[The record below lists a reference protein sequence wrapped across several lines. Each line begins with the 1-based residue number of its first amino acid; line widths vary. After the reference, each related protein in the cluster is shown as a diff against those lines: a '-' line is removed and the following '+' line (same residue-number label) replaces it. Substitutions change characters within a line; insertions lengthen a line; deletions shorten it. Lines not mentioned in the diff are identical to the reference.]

1 MTLYDLLVIVYML
14 LALMLG
20 TVLHYIPLRRYLRIK
35 MRTAV
40 CLGWGLLLLLFLL
53 PVLVPSLRIELPSVP
68 TVTVIIYFLLIVPS
82 AFYLLPGCR
91 IQTLFVLSY
100 HLCLASFI
108 LGLGNWLALWLAP
121 MIPAGMASMLLI
133 IRIAIILMLMP
144 FGVRSL
150 NRIFTAWSVH
160 EAAPFWKVVW
170 TVPAALYTIT
180 MLSGNVLNLT
190 EVNSLPFLLTRILSF
205 AALQTCVVMMTGF
218 MNRAKETAQAK
229 MREEMMVA
237 TGKAHD
243 QSHADTL
250 AAWESMN
257 TARSDGI
264 RTTERILTCAQAG
277 SHDEIRELL
286 RERMAELNTLS
297 PERICENEA
306 VNALAIYYANLAGKE
321 GIDIVYKLD
330 IPRQIGRIQN
340 VDLSRIVGNMLENAI
355 EACLRMDYGTKKIRL
370 QSMIAGDMLVLGM
383 RNSFDGDYEVLSDG
397 GYVSRKRESGVA
409 TGLAS
414 VCSVADKYGGSVK
427 FEAKDREFMTS
438 VRLDMVG

>member
-1 MTLYDLLVIVYML
+1 ML
-14 LALMLG
+14 LALILG
-20 TVLHYIPLRRYLRIK
+20 TALHYIPLRRYLRIK

-40 CLGWGLLLLLFLL
+40 CLGWGLFLLFFLL
-53 PVLVPSLRIELPSVP
+53 PILVPFLRIALPCVP

-82 AFYLLPGCR
+82 AFLLLPGCR

-108 LGLGNWLALWLAP
+108 LGLGNWLALWLEP
-121 MIPAGMASMLLI
+121 LIPVGMASLLLI

-180 MLSGNVLNLT
+180 MLSGNVLTLT

-205 AALQTCVVMMTGF
+205 GALQTCIVMMTGF

-237 TGKAHD
+237 AGKAHD

-250 AAWESMN
+250 AAWESIS
-257 TARSDGI
+257 TARRDGI
-264 RTTERILTCAQAG
+264 RATERILTCAKAG
-277 SHDEIRELL
+277 SHDEIRGLL
-286 RERMAELNTLS
+286 RERMAELDTLS
-297 PERICENEA
+297 SERMCENEA
-306 VNALAIYYANLAGKE
+306 VNALVVYYGNQAIKD
-321 GIDIVYKLD
+321 GIEISYKLD

-383 RNSFDGDYEVLSDG
+383 RNSFDGDYKVRADG
-397 GYVSRKRESGVA
+397 SYVSCKREGGVA
-409 TGLAS
+409 TGLVS

>member
-1 MTLYDLLVIVYML
+1 MTLYDFLVIIYML
-14 LALMLG
+14 LALTLG
-20 TVLHYIPLRRYLRIK
+20 TVLHYIPLRRCLRIK
-35 MRTAV
+35 ARTAAF
-40 CLGWGLLLLLFLL
+40 LGWGMLLLFFTI
-53 PVLVPSLRIELPSVP
+53 PVLVPSLRITLPCVP
-68 TVTVIIYFLLIVPS
+68 MITAILYFLLIVPS
-82 AFYLLPGCR
+82 AFCLLPGCR
-91 IQTLFVLSY
+91 IQTLFVMSY

-108 LGLGNWLALWLAP
+108 LGLGNWLALWLEP
-121 MIPAGMASMLLI
+121 VIPATMASLLLI
-133 IRIAIILMLMP
+133 IRIAIILLLMP

-150 NRIFTAWSVH
+150 NRIFTAWSIH

-170 TVPAALYTIT
+170 MVPAALYTIT
-180 MLSGNVLNLT
+180 MLSGNVLTLT
-190 EVNSLPFLLTRILSF
+190 EVNNMPFLLTRILSF
-205 AALQTCVVMMTGF
+205 GALQTCVVMMIGF

-229 MREEMMVA
+229 MRKEMMVT

-257 TARSDGI
+257 IARNDGI
-264 RTTERILTCAQAG
+264 RMTEYILTCAKAG
-277 SHDEIRELL
+277 SHDEIKGLL
-286 RERMAELNTLS
+286 RARMAELNTLS

-306 VNALAIYYANLAGKE
+306 VNALAIYYVNKAGKE

-383 RNSFDGDYEVLSDG
+383 RNSFDGDYKVLADG
-397 GYVSRKRESGVA
+397 RYVSRKRDSGVA